1 MDTVNI
7 SVLAGHVNVV
17 SAIHDRL
24 YVCINAVSRTIGVSE
39 SRLRNVEKETRILKH
54 IEKDEYILRNQLCN
68 ILYTYYPC
76 IDHIHIWLK
85 KG

>member
-24 YVCINAVSRTIGVSE
+24 YVCINADKNDRCVRKQIAK
-39 SRLRNVEKETRILKH
+39 RRKRNKNPKTHGKR
-54 IEKDEYILRNQLCN
+54 
-68 ILYTYYPC
+68 
-76 IDHIHIWLK
+76 
-85 KG
+85 